1 MSKLSDAERDVFLH
15 GLSDMG
21 GAGQAESES
30 ADKFC
35 ARFFPVPEHA
45 RAFAPDSTLVIGE
58 RGSGKSELFRAAV
71 EFNLLQAISTF
82 VPGVRLPP
90 LENGKTQWIQGYP
103 LGAGFPDV
111 AGLQRFI
118 GGGNLKPN
126 EVQNLWFAYLIRI
139 LQPHLAPQDAQA
151 LTDLLTPQGAE
162 ITRIMAAFVKSEEA
176 TVLALDRL
184 DQTLLA
190 QDRWIFVGYDELDT
204 LGGFD
209 WPIMGETISGL
220 ISFWASY
227 SRRWRRIRAKVFMRT
242 DLFRRNSASLSA
254 DLPKLAAN
262 RADLYWSDRNLYAM
276 LVKRLANTSDE
287 LLQYCQSA
295 KISFKERHPQFGW
308 VPIIDRAEA
317 AQSLVTRLIG
327 LYMGA
332 NQNKGLTFNWLLD
345 HIRDGQDKAYPRALV
360 RLIEQA
366 AVNELE
372 SPKAGRDH
380 LLHPTSVRRAIDEVS
395 KLQVKQAISNEWP
408 WLEGVKQRIQGESV
422 PMSRRGLENLL
433 RSNWDKSWS
442 PHEGVRPPTDDARNL
457 VNFLV
462 ELGILRERG
471 GDRLDAPDLYQ
482 SGLGLKRKGGV
493 RRY

>member
-1 MSKLSDAERDVFLH
+1 
-15 GLSDMG
+15 
-21 GAGQAESES
+21 
-30 ADKFC
+30 
-35 ARFFPVPEHA
+35 
-45 RAFAPDSTLVIGE
+45 
-58 RGSGKSELFRAAV
+58 
-71 EFNLLQAISTF
+71 
-82 VPGVRLPP
+82 
-90 LENGKTQWIQGYP
+90 
-103 LGAGFPDV
+103 
-111 AGLQRFI
+111 
-118 GGGNLKPN
+118 
-126 EVQNLWFAYLIRI
+126 
-139 LQPHLAPQDAQA
+139 
-151 LTDLLTPQGAE
+151 
-162 ITRIMAAFVKSEEA
+162 
-176 TVLALDRL
+176 
-184 DQTLLA
+184 
-190 QDRWIFVGYDELDT
+190 
-204 LGGFD
+204 
-209 WPIMGETISGL
+209 MGETISGL
-220 ISFWASY
+220 ISFWAAY

-242 DLFRRNSASLSA
+242 DLFRRNSATLSA

-262 RADLYWSDRNLYAM
+262 RAELYWSDKNLYAM
-276 LVKRLANTSDE
+276 LVKRIANTSED
-287 LLQYCQSA
+287 LLRYCQSA
-295 KISFKERHPQFGW
+295 KIPFNDRHPEFGW

-317 AQSLVTRLIG
+317 AQPLVTRLIG

-395 KLQVKQAISNEWP
+395 KLQVIQAISNEWP

-433 RSNWDKSWS
+433 RKDWEKAWNKN
-442 PHEGVRPPTDDARNL
+442 EAVRPPTDDARNL
-457 VNFLV
+457 VNYLV

>member
-1 MSKLSDAERDVFLH
+1 MSKLSDSERELLLR
-15 GLSDMG
+15 GLSGMG
-21 GAGQAESES
+21 DAGQAESGN
-30 ADKFC
+30 ADKF
-35 ARFFPVPEHA
+35 REMFHPVPEHA
-45 RAFAPDSTLVIGE
+45 RAFATDSTLIIGE
-58 RGSGKSELFRAAV
+58 RGSGKSELFRGAV
-71 EFNLLQAISTF
+71 EFDLLPVIRTF
-82 VPGVRLPP
+82 APGVRLPP
-90 LENGKTQWIQGYP
+90 LDNGKTQWIQAYP
-103 LGAGFPDV
+103 LHGGFPDV
-111 AGLQRFI
+111 AGLKRFM
-118 GGGNLKPN
+118 GGGTLKSG
-126 EVQNLWFAYLIRI
+126 EVQGLWFAYLIRV
-139 LQPHLAPQDAQA
+139 LKAHLEQQDTQA
-151 LTDLLTPQGAE
+151 LADLLNPQGAE
-162 ITRIMAAFVKSEEA
+162 ISPIMTAFAKAEEA

-184 DQTLLA
+184 DQKLVA
-190 QDRWIFVGYDELDT
+190 EDRWIFVGYDELDT
-204 LGGFD
+204 LGDYD
-209 WPIMGETISGL
+209 WSVMGETISGL
-220 ISFWASY
+220 ISFWAAY

-242 DLFRRNSASLSA
+242 DLFRRNSATLSA

-262 RADLYWSDRNLYAM
+262 RAELYWSDKNLYAM
-276 LVKRLANTSDE
+276 LVKRIANTSED
-287 LLQYCQSA
+287 LLRYCQSA
-295 KISFKERHPQFGW
+295 KIPFNDRHPEFGW

-317 AQSLVTRLIG
+317 AQPLVTRLIG

-395 KLQVKQAISNEWP
+395 KLQVIQAISNEWP

-433 RSNWDKSWS
+433 RKDWEKAWNKN
-442 PHEGVRPPTDDARNL
+442 EAVRPPTDDARNL
-457 VNFLV
+457 VNYLV

>member
-1 MSKLSDAERDVFLH
+1 MSKLSQGERDVLLRS
-15 GLSDMG
+15 LSDMG

-30 ADKFC
+30 AESFC
-35 ARFFPVPEHA
+35 QRFHPVPEHA
-45 RAFAPDSTLVIGE
+45 RAFAPDVTLVIGE
-58 RGSGKSELFRAAV
+58 RGSGKSVLFRAV
-71 EFNLLQAISTF
+71 LEFKLLPAISAF
-82 VPGVRLPP
+82 APGVRLPP
-90 LENGKTQWIQGYP
+90 LEYGKTEWVQAYP

-111 AGLQRFI
+111 AGLQRFFS
-118 GGGNLKPN
+118 GGRLQLSQ
-126 EVQNLWFAYLIRI
+126 VQKLWFAYLLRI
-139 LQPHLAPQDAQA
+139 LQPHLGEQDKQA
-151 LTDLLTPQGAE
+151 LADVLTPQGAE
-162 ITRIMAAFVKSEEA
+162 ISRIIAAFDKAEEA

-184 DQTLLA
+184 DQSLSS
-190 QDRWIFVGYDELDT
+190 QERWIFVGYDELDT
-204 LGGFD
+204 LGGYD
-209 WPIMGETISGL
+209 WSVMGETISGL
-220 ISFWASY
+220 ISFWATY
-227 SRRWRRIRAKVFMRT
+227 SRRWRRIRAKIFMRT

-276 LVKRLANTSDE
+276 LVKRVANTSPE
-287 LLQYCQSA
+287 LLEYCRLA
-295 KISFKERHPQFGW
+295 KISFKGQHPQFGW
-308 VPIIDRAEA
+308 VPEVERAEA
-317 AQSLVTRLIG
+317 AQPLVTRMIG

-360 RLIEQA
+360 RLIEQS

-408 WLEGVKQRIQGESV
+408 WLEGVKQRIQGQSV

-433 RSNWDKSWS
+433 RSDWDKAWS
-442 PHEGVRPPTDDARNL
+442 SHLGVRPPTDDARNL
-457 VNFLV
+457 VNYLV
-462 ELGILRERG
+462 ELGIMRERG
-471 GDRLDAPDLYQ
+471 GERLDAPDLYQ

>member
-1 MSKLSDAERDVFLH
+1 MSKLSDSERDVLLR
-15 GLSDMG
+15 GLADM
-21 GAGQAESES
+21 GAGQAEREGT
-30 ADKFC
+30 DKFC
-35 ARFFPVPEHA
+35 LRFHPVVEHA

-71 EFNLLQAISTF
+71 EFNLLPAIQTF
-82 VPGVRLPP
+82 APGVRLPP
-90 LENGKTQWIQGYP
+90 LENGRTQWIQGYP

-111 AGLQRFI
+111 AGLRRFI
-118 GGGNLKPN
+118 GGGKLKSG
-126 EVQNLWFAYLIRI
+126 EMQNLWFAYLIRI
-139 LQPHLAPQDAQA
+139 LKAHLAPQDSQA
-151 LTDLLTPQGAE
+151 LAELLTPQGAE
-162 ITRIMAAFVKSEEA
+162 VPRIMAAFAKAEEA

-184 DQTLLA
+184 DQTLVTE
-190 QDRWIFVGYDELDT
+190 DRWIFVGYDELDT
-204 LGGFD
+204 LGGYD
-209 WPIMGETISGL
+209 WSVMGESISGL
-220 ISFWASY
+220 ISFWAAY

-295 KISFKERHPQFGW
+295 KISFREQHPQFGW
-308 VPIIDRAEA
+308 VPIIDRAET
-317 AQSLVTRLIG
+317 AQPLVTRLIG

-360 RLIEQA
+360 RLMEQA
-366 AVNELE
+366 AVIELE
-372 SPKAGRDH
+372 SPKAVRDH

-395 KLQVKQAISNEWP
+395 KFQVKQAISHEWP

-422 PMSRRGLENLL
+422 PMSRRVLESLL
-433 RSNWDKSWS
+433 RSDWDKSWS
-442 PHEGVRPPTDDARNL
+442 PPHEGVRPPTDDARNL
-457 VNFLV
+457 VNYLV